1 MLLEQGDVNE
11 GMSLVTGGKKPE
23 AARQEPMWEL
33 VGHGETSAFVLNKVG
48 PLESFEQKSN
58 VI

>member
-1 MLLEQGDVNE
+1 MLLEQGDLNE

-23 AARQEPMWEL
+23 AGRQEPMWEL
-33 VGHGETSAFVLNKVG
+33 VGHGETSAFVLNK
-48 PLESFEQKSN
+48 SFEQKSN